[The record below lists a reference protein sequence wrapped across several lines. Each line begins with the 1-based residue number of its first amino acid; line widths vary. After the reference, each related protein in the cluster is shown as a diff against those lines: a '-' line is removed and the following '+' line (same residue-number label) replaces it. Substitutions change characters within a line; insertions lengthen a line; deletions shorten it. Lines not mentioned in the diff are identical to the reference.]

1 LVFFVFALKKNLC
14 KSVDES
20 VRIEANRREI
30 PGVRSRGLAFQALII
45 LRRLLIV
52 LVSKTLDFLSLFHTF
67 LRLTLT
73 LPFGL
78 EGSVRSVIL
87 ELNVLDV
94 FIL

>member
-1 LVFFVFALKKNLC
+1 M
-14 KSVDES
+14 
-20 VRIEANRREI
+20 
-30 PGVRSRGLAFQALII
+30 
-45 LRRLLIV
+45 IV
-52 LVSKTLDFLSLFHTF
+52 LISKTLDFLSLFHTF

-78 EGSVRSVIL
+78 EGSVRSIIL